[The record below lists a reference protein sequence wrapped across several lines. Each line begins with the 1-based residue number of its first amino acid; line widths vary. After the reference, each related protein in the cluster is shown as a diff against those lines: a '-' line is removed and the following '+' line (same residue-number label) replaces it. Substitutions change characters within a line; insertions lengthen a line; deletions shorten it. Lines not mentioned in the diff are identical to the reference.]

1 MFIVRERKGN
11 LESMKVNS
19 FYSRKLH
26 SLLGVIPL
34 GFFLLEH
41 LLTNF
46 EAFYGL
52 EAFSEQIEWLVSLP
66 LVLILE
72 IVGIWLP
79 LLYHGVYGLFIAFQ
93 ARHNTNNFGYFR
105 NWMFRLQRI
114 TGVITLIFV
123 AWHVFETRVQ
133 VGLGNVEHA
142 DLGMLM
148 HNILSDNLMFTL
160 YLVGVI
166 ATAFH
171 FSNGIWAF
179 LVSWGITIGPKSQR
193 ISTYATMALFVIF
206 AVMFVISLTSFRG
219 EEFALLQEVVTR
231 VVG

>member
-1 MFIVRERKGN
+1 
-11 LESMKVNS
+11 MKVNS

-66 LVLILE
+66 LVLVLE
-72 IVGIWLP
+72 IFGIWLP

-133 VGLGNVEHA
+133 VGLGKVEHA
-142 DLGMLM
+142 DLGLLM

-160 YLVGVI
+160 YLIGVI

-171 FSNGIWAF
+171 FSNGLWAF
-179 LVSWGITIGPKSQR
+179 LVSWGITIGAKSQR
-193 ISTYATMALFVIF
+193 ISTYFTMVLFVIMS
-206 AVMFVISLTSFRG
+206 VMFVISLTSFRG
-219 EEFALLQEVVTR
+219 EEFALLQEAVTR

>member
-1 MFIVRERKGN
+1 
-11 LESMKVNS
+11 MKVNS

-52 EAFSEQIEWLVSLP
+52 EAFSEQIEWLINLP

-133 VGLGNVEHA
+133 VGLGKVDHA
-142 DLGMLM
+142 DLGLLM
-148 HNILSDNLMFTL
+148 HNILSDNLWFTL
-160 YLVGVI
+160 YLIGVI

-171 FSNGIWAF
+171 FSNGLWAF

-193 ISTYATMALFVIF
+193 ISTYFTMGLFVVMAL
-206 AVMFVISLTSFRG
+206 MFVISLTSFRG
-219 EEFALLQEVVTR
+219 EEFALLQEAVTR

>member
-1 MFIVRERKGN
+1 
-11 LESMKVNS
+11 MKVNS

-66 LVLILE
+66 LVLVLE
-72 IVGIWLP
+72 IFGIWLP

-133 VGLGNVEHA
+133 VGLGKVEHA
-142 DLGMLM
+142 DLGLLM

-160 YLVGVI
+160 YLIGVI

-171 FSNGIWAF
+171 FSNGLWAF
-179 LVSWGITIGPKSQR
+179 LVSWGITIGAKSQR
-193 ISTYATMALFVIF
+193 ISTYFTMGLFVIMS
-206 AVMFVISLTSFRG
+206 VMFVISLTSFRG
-219 EEFALLQEVVTR
+219 EEFALLQEAVTR